1 MIDCSFE
8 TDKCGWIDTA
18 NWTRTSGG
26 TPSSYTGPS
35 SDHTTGSGYYIYTE
49 ATSRLNKLHRLESPL
64 FSLQQDASL
73 SFFYHMFGSDMWMG
87 TLSIEANN
95 DETGWS
101 NLWSK
106 TGDQGDAWRDAAVVL
121 PASATQVRFNGET
134 GPGFSSDMALD
145 DVSFSQFVPPASP
158 PSPPSPPPQRCD
170 SYSAVK
176 YVCSS
181 NDGSGNHGFTGNNRT
196 YLGTPGNSTGC
207 RALCEEQSEVGCCE
221 WRSSNHCNWKLNA
234 DRSYSP
240 AHTDSTSFL
249 CLW

>member
-1 MIDCSFE
+1 MPPPRSPPSPPPLPPLSPPPRLCPVAELLDCSFE

-35 SDHTTGSGYYIYTE
+35 SDHTTGSGYYIYKE

-73 SFFYHMFGSDMWMG
+73 FFFYHMFGSDMWMG

-106 TGDQGDAWRDAAVVL
+106 TGDLSAENPGRAAAVVL
-121 PASATQVRFNGET
+121 PASTTQVRFNGET
-134 GPGFSSDMALD
+134 GPGYQSDMALD
-145 DVSFSQFVPPASP
+145 DISFSQFVPPSLPPYPPAKAPIPPPPP
-158 PSPPSPPPQRCD
+158 PSPPSHPPPSLPSCP
-170 SYSAVK
+170 
-176 YVCSS
+176 
-181 NDGSGNHGFTGNNRT
+181 
-196 YLGTPGNSTGC
+196 LGDVAPPT
-207 RALCEEQSEVGCCE
+207 RA
-221 WRSSNHCNWKLNA
+221 
-234 DRSYSP
+234 
-240 AHTDSTSFL
+240 
-249 CLW
+249 